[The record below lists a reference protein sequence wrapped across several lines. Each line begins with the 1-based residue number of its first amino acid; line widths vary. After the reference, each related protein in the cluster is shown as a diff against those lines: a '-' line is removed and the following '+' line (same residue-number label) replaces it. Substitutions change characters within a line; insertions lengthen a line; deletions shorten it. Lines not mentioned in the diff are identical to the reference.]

1 MNLTDRLR
9 EVPLFAGLAEEDLVR
24 LCRGTEVVR
33 LAAGDLL
40 FAEGDRGDSAYVVLE
55 GELEIVKASA
65 GGDVLLALQSDGVVG
80 EMALLEDA
88 PRNASARARHNAALL
103 AVPKDKLDDL
113 INSSPSAA
121 RAFFGVMLARWRA
134 TQSILRQ
141 SERMVQLG
149 TLTAGLAHELSNPA
163 AAVNR
168 GAEQLSD
175 AMTRHGEARSAAF
188 AGLDDKGRQSVEAVL
203 SVIHERGGVGSSLSS
218 LARSDLEDA
227 VTAWLEDRGVER
239 PWELATAIVDAGFTP
254 TELADFAEH
263 VASPHLGEVV
273 RLLAATQEQLSLL
286 HQIEEGTRRMSE
298 IVRALKSYAFLDQAP
313 LQDVDVVGGLEDT
326 LLLLQH
332 KEKGVEIDREYA
344 ANLPAIEA
352 RGSELNQ
359 VWTNL
364 IDNALDALADTE
376 APRLTIRTEHSE
388 GGVVVEI
395 EDNGPGVPD
404 GIQHRIFDSFFTT
417 KPPGSGTGLGL
428 DISRNIVVA
437 RHSGNISVDSA
448 PGRTVFRVELPLRLP
463 G

>member
-1 MNLTDRLR
+1 MNLTERLR
-9 EVPLFAGLAEEDLVR
+9 AVPLFSELSDDDLVR

-33 LAAGDLL
+33 LPAGDLL
-40 FAEGDRGDSAYVVLE
+40 FSEGDSGDTAFVVLE

-65 GGDVLLALQSDGVVG
+65 GGDVLLALQTEGVVG

-88 PRNASARARHNAALL
+88 PRNASARARQDTSLL

-121 RAFFGVMLARWRA
+121 RAFFTVMLARWRD
-134 TQSILRQ
+134 TQSSIRQ

-168 GAEQLSD
+168 SADQLAGAMARYD
-175 AMTRHGEARSAAF
+175 EARTAAF
-188 AGLDDKGRQSVEAVL
+188 GVLDAESRHAIDAVL
-203 SVIHERGGVGSSLSS
+203 SAIHERRGVGSTLSS
-218 LARSDLEDA
+218 LARSDLEDTI
-227 VTAWLEDRGVER
+227 TAWLEERGVDR
-239 PWELATAIVDAGFTP
+239 SWELATVIVDAGLTL
-254 TELADFAEH
+254 TELGDLAESI
-263 VASPHLGEVV
+263 ASPSLDRVLE
-273 RLLAATQEQLSLL
+273 LLAATQEQLSLL
-286 HQIEEGTRRMSE
+286 HQIEEGTRRLSE
-298 IVRALKSYAFLDQAP
+298 IVKALKSYAFLDQAP
-313 LQDVDVVGGLEDT
+313 VQDVDVAGGLEDT

-332 KEKGVEIDREYA
+332 KAKGVEISREYDP
-344 ANLPAIEA
+344 NLPRIEA

-376 APRLTIRTEHSE
+376 SPRLTIRTGRME
-388 GGVVVEI
+388 GGVVVEV

-404 GIQHRIFDSFFTT
+404 EIRHRIFDSFFTT

-428 DISRNIVVA
+428 DISRNIVVV
-437 RHSGNISVDSA
+437 RHSGNISVCSS
-448 PGRTVFRVELPLRLP
+448 PGKTVFRVELPLRLP